1 MDQNEMN
8 QYNGNSQQEEQYD
21 EVDIMELVRKVLKE
35 WKLLL
40 KWACGAI
47 VVGLIVG
54 FSIPNEYSASA
65 LMAPERTGGSSGG
78 GNLSALAS
86 LAGIN
91 LSSGSGPDA
100 LTPDIYPEIVNSTPF
115 LTDLFSLEVSFKH
128 KKETITTDYYEYLK
142 EYNKAPWWNAVIS
155 FPMKALGW
163 TMSLFKEKKEK
174 LEGYADLNP
183 YELTDE
189 QAGILKAIKESI
201 SVSVDKKTSM
211 ITISATA
218 QDPHVAAQLC
228 NVLVGKIQ
236 DYVTAYRTDKAREDL
251 KYAEQLYEETKND
264 YYKAQQRYAKYV
276 DANQGVVFQSIRTE
290 SERLQNEMNLCYQLY
305 NTGAQQLQVA
315 KANLQKETP
324 VCTVLQPPSVPLKK
338 SNASKLNILLI
349 CIFLGV
355 AVAAVWVLWGRD
367 TWASFKTGL
376 KDSDE

>member
-8 QYNGNSQQEEQYD
+8 QYNGNLQQEEQYD

-65 LMAPERTGGSSGG
+65 LMAPERTGGSGG

-86 LAGIN
+86 LAGVN
-91 LSSGSGPDA
+91 LSSASGPDA
-100 LTPDIYPEIVNSTPF
+100 LTPEFYPEIVNSTPF

-183 YELTDE
+183 YELTGE
-189 QAGILKAIKESI
+189 QAGILNAIKGSI

-305 NTGAQQLQVA
+305 NTCAQQLQVA

-355 AVAAVWVLWGRD
+355 ALAAVWVLWGRD